1 MHRKIPHNKQ
11 LCYSKLC
18 LDFQFFFI
26 LLRKQQN
33 ISFLLGALS
42 TFVLKVYLQEI
53 QFMFNP
59 FL

>member
-1 MHRKIPHNKQ
+1 MRRKIPRNKQ
-11 LCYSKLC
+11 LCYSKLY
-18 LDFQFFFI
+18 LDFQLFFI
-26 LLRKQQN
+26 LLHKQQN

-42 TFVLKVYLQEI
+42 TLVLKVYLQEI